1 MHNFGRDWRH
11 PDYEG
16 EISIN
21 MLKHTEITDPELYG
35 IVREELYRQEH
46 NIEMI
51 ASESTASEELLE
63 LSGCVFTNKTTEGY
77 PGARFQAG
85 SQIADKME
93 RLGIERA
100 KTLYEAE
107 HANIQPYSG
116 SAANYGVYAAVLN
129 PGDCVMGMRLDH
141 GGHLTHGSPANFMSK
156 FYNFISYGLNRETEL
171 IDYEELEKLAAEHKP
186 KLIIAGGS
194 AYPRLIDYKRIAET
208 AHSNGSLLMVDM
220 AHVSGLVAAKVI
232 PSPVP
237 HADFVASSTTK
248 TLCGPRGG
256 LILCKSEHAKA
267 LDKGVFPGSLS
278 SIHLNIM
285 AAKTWLFKHAMT
297 QGFKDVMARIL
308 VNSKALASE
317 LAKHGFR
324 VVSGG
329 SDNHIVLLDLRA
341 KKLTGKLFQDSL
353 EYVGITVNKNMI
365 PFDPEKPSVTSG
377 VRIGL
382 TSVSQRGFKEPEIAR
397 IAEIMNK
404 VAKAPEDMQNL
415 DNCKTEALELISN
428 FPLYTG

>member
-1 MHNFGRDWRH
+1 
-11 PDYEG
+11 
-16 EISIN
+16 
-21 MLKHTEITDPELYG
+21 MLKYTKTTDPDLYE
-35 IVREELYRQEH
+35 IVCEELDRQEH

-51 ASESTASEELLE
+51 ASESTASDELME

-93 RLGIERA
+93 RLGVERA
-100 KTLYEAE
+100 KALYEAE

-129 PGDCVMGMRLDH
+129 PKDCVLGMKLDH
-141 GGHLTHGSPANFMSK
+141 GGHLTHGSPANFMSR
-156 FYNFISYGLNRETEL
+156 FYNFVSYGLNRETEL
-171 IDYEELEKLAAEHKP
+171 IDYEELEKLAAENKP

-194 AYPRLIDYKRIAET
+194 AYPRLIDYERIAGI
-208 AHSNGSLLMVDM
+208 ARANASLMMVDM

-232 PSPVP
+232 PSPIP
-237 HADFVASSTTK
+237 YADFASSSTTK

-256 LILCKSEHAKA
+256 LVLCKSEHAKA

-297 QGFKDVMARIL
+297 REFKNVMEQIL
-308 VNSKALASE
+308 KNSQTLAAE
-317 LAKHGFR
+317 LAKYGFR

-329 SDNHIVLLDLRA
+329 TDNHIVLLDLRPR
-341 KKLTGKLFQDSL
+341 KITGKLFQDSL

-365 PFDPEKPSVTSG
+365 PFDPEKPSITSG

-382 TSVSQRGFKEPEIAR
+382 TSVSQRGFKEPEMAR
-397 IAEIMNK
+397 IAEIMDK
-404 VAKAPEDMQNL
+404 VAKAPEDMVNL
-415 DNCKTEALELISN
+415 NNCKTEALELVSK
-428 FPLYTG
+428 FPLYQP

>member
-1 MHNFGRDWRH
+1 M
-11 PDYEG
+11 
-16 EISIN
+16 I
-21 MLKHTEITDPELYG
+21 MLKHTSITDPELYG
-35 IVREELYRQEH
+35 IVCEELDRQEH

-77 PGARFQAG
+77 PGARYQAG

-93 RLGIERA
+93 RLGVERA
-100 KTLYEAE
+100 KALYEAE

-116 SAANYGVYAAVLN
+116 SAANYGVYAAVLR
-129 PGDCVMGMRLDH
+129 PGDCVLGMRLDH
-141 GGHLTHGSPANFMSK
+141 GGHLTHGSPANFMSR
-156 FYNFISYGLNRETEL
+156 FYNFVSYGLNKETEL
-171 IDYEELEKLAAEHKP
+171 IDYEELERLAEEHKP
-186 KLIIAGGS
+186 RLIIAGGS
-194 AYPRLIDYKRIAET
+194 AYPRLIDYERISGI
-208 AHSNGSLLMVDM
+208 AHSNGGLLMTDM

-237 HADFVASSTTK
+237 YSDFVSSSTTK

-256 LILCKSEHAKA
+256 LILCKLEHAKA

-285 AAKTWLFKHAMT
+285 AAKTWLFEHAKTQEFKNVMSQILKNSQTLAAELTKH
-297 QGFKDVMARIL
+297 D
-308 VNSKALASE
+308 
-317 LAKHGFR
+317 FR

-329 SDNHIVLLDLRA
+329 TDNHIVLTDLRP

-365 PFDPEKPSVTSG
+365 PFDPEKPSITSG
-377 VRIGL
+377 IRIGL

-404 VAKAPEDMQNL
+404 VAKAPEDKGNL
-415 DNCKTEALELISN
+415 DKCKSEALELVS
-428 FPLYTG
+428 